1 MIDGLLASMA
11 GLLVMQSTYEQRRRE
26 AMAAA
31 WGKAEETMRRRSS
44 GRDGGPPR
52 GSLPA
57 MEAPRRYRIGELLFD
72 ASTGELVGPAGE
84 NRLPPKAARLLA
96 LLLERPGELVSR
108 DRLRAELWPEQHVE
122 IDQALA
128 YTVRQIRAALG
139 DDGAEPRF
147 VETLPRRGYRLLV
160 PAEPVDAEADAGAE
174 LAAPVPVRQ
183 VSPGRRWSA
192 PAAAGALVVLLA
204 LAGWAW
210 QRGARAPADAGTSSI
225 RIAVLPLGAPGE
237 AVDEPLTEALVV
249 ALTAQPTLDVVARRP
264 PPALRGTL
272 RPHGDVGREL
282 GVAFVASGGY
292 READQLL
299 FLQLVRVADGK
310 HVFARRYLGAPPEV
324 QRQLGRA
331 AAEIAAAA
339 AASLGPP
346 AKP

>member
-1 MIDGLLASMA
+1 
-11 GLLVMQSTYEQRRRE
+11 
-26 AMAAA
+26 
-31 WGKAEETMRRRSS
+31 
-44 GRDGGPPR
+44 
-52 GSLPA
+52 

-72 ASTGELVGPAGE
+72 ASTGELVGPAGA

-128 YTVRQIRAALG
+128 YTVRQVRAALG

-160 PAEPVDAEADAGAE
+160 PAEPVNAEAAAGAE
-174 LAAPVPVRQ
+174 SAVPPSVPVSRG
-183 VSPGRRWSA
+183 PRWSA

-210 QRGARAPADAGTSSI
+210 QRGARAPADAGTGSI

-237 AVDEPLTEALVV
+237 AVDGPLTEALVV
-249 ALTAQPTLDVVARRP
+249 ALTAQPTVDVIG
-264 PPALRGTL
+264 PATTAGLRGTL

-292 READQLL
+292 RVADQLL

-310 HVFARRYLGAPPEV
+310 HVFARRYLGAPPQV

>member
-1 MIDGLLASMA
+1 
-11 GLLVMQSTYEQRRRE
+11 
-26 AMAAA
+26 
-31 WGKAEETMRRRSS
+31 
-44 GRDGGPPR
+44 
-52 GSLPA
+52 
-57 MEAPRRYRIGELLFD
+57 MEAPQRYRIGELLFD

-108 DRLRAELWPEQHVE
+108 DRVRAELWPEQHVE

-128 YTVRQIRAALG
+128 YTVRQVRAALG

-160 PAEPVDAEADAGAE
+160 PAEPVNAEAAAGAE
-174 LAAPVPVRQ
+174 SAVLAVPPPMR
-183 VSPGRRWSA
+183 VSPGPRWSA
-192 PAAAGALVVLLA
+192 PAAAGALVILLA

-210 QRGARAPADAGTSSI
+210 QRSGGAPASAGTSSI

-249 ALTAQPTLDVVARRP
+249 ALTAQPTLDVVG
-264 PPALRGTL
+264 PATTAGLRGTL
-272 RPHGDVGREL
+272 RPQGDVGREL

-292 READQLL
+292 RASDRSL

-310 HVFARRYLGAPPEV
+310 HVFARRYFGAPPEV
-324 QRQLGRA
+324 QRRLGRA

-339 AASLGPP
+339 AASLGPQAAP
-346 AKP
+346 

>member
-1 MIDGLLASMA
+1 
-11 GLLVMQSTYEQRRRE
+11 
-26 AMAAA
+26 
-31 WGKAEETMRRRSS
+31 
-44 GRDGGPPR
+44 
-52 GSLPA
+52 

-72 ASTGELVGPAGE
+72 ASTGELVGPAGA

-108 DRLRAELWPEQHVE
+108 ERVRAELWPEQHVE

-128 YTVRQIRAALG
+128 YTVRQVRAALG

-160 PAEPVDAEADAGAE
+160 PAEPVNAEAAAGEESAVP
-174 LAAPVPVRQ
+174 AVSAVPPPVR
-183 VSPGRRWSA
+183 VSPGPRWSA

-249 ALTAQPTLDVVARRP
+249 ALTAQPTLDVVG
-264 PPALRGTL
+264 PATTAGLRGTL

-282 GVAFVASGGY
+282 GVVFVASGGY
-292 READQLL
+292 RAADQSL

-310 HVFARRYLGAPPEV
+310 HVFAHRYYGAPSEV

-331 AAEIAAAA
+331 GAEIAAAA
-339 AASLGPP
+339 AASLAPQAVP
-346 AKP
+346 

>member
-1 MIDGLLASMA
+1 
-11 GLLVMQSTYEQRRRE
+11 
-26 AMAAA
+26 
-31 WGKAEETMRRRSS
+31 
-44 GRDGGPPR
+44 
-52 GSLPA
+52 

-72 ASTGELVGPAGE
+72 ASTGELVGPAGG

-128 YTVRQIRAALG
+128 YTVRQVRAALG
-139 DDGAEPRF
+139 DDGAEPRY

-160 PAEPVDAEADAGAE
+160 PAEPIGVEMETSADVGAPI
-174 LAAPVPVRQ
+174 ATPT
-183 VSPGRRWSA
+183 SPRPRWSA
-192 PAAAGALVVLLA
+192 PAAAGALVILLA

-210 QRGARAPADAGTSSI
+210 QRSGRAPATADTGSI

-249 ALTAQPTLDVVARRP
+249 ALTAQPKLDVVGPATTA
-264 PPALRGTL
+264 ALRGTL
-272 RPHGDVGREL
+272 RPHTDVGREL
-282 GVAFVASGGY
+282 GVAFIASGGY
-292 READQLL
+292 RVADQLL

-310 HVFARRYLGAPPEV
+310 HVFARRYLGAPPDV
-324 QRQLGRA
+324 QRQLGGA

-339 AASLGPP
+339 AASLGLP